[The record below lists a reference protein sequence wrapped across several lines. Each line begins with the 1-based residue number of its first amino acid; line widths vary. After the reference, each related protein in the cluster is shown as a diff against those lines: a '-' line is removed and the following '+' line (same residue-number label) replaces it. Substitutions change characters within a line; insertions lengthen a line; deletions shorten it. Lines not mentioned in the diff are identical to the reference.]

1 MRISD
6 WSSDVCSSE
15 LAGIGQAE
23 GGERRREIQ
32 LDAPGLSVTDI
43 PRRVEIAVAQILD
56 HDMFDEV
63 GDVAVEEVDA
73 ENAPAAQAALI
84 ADVDAPSLFVAEFR
98 ITAGAILVARRLI
111 FFDGGDE
118 NVSWTA
124 HSPGEVYTE
133 LVFVRW
139 RIAEVA

>member
-6 WSSDVCSSE
+6 WSSDCA
-15 LAGIGQAE
+15 LPIY
-23 GGERRREIQ
+23 
-32 LDAPGLSVTDI
+32 
-43 PRRVEIAVAQILD
+43 

-118 NVSWTA
+118 IVIWTA
-124 HSPGEVYTE
+124 HRPGEGYPE

-139 RIAEVA
+139 RIAEVERGVEVLVLVRASDGLLVTAYAFDVTIGDFVAQT

>member
-98 ITAGAILVARRLI
+98 ITAGALLVARRLL
-111 FFDGGDE
+111 FFEWGDE
-118 NVSWTA
+118 LVIWTA
-124 HSPGEVYTE
+124 HRPGGRKRAVEGKE
-133 LVFVRW
+133 
-139 RIAEVA
+139 

>member
-6 WSSDVCSSE
+6 WSSDVCSSD
-15 LAGIGQAE
+15 L
-23 GGERRREIQ
+23 
-32 LDAPGLSVTDI
+32 
-43 PRRVEIAVAQILD
+43 
-56 HDMFDEV
+56 V

-111 FFDGGDE
+111 FFDGGAE
-118 NVSWTA
+118 IVIWTA
-124 HSPGEVYTE
+124 NRTGEGYRSEERRVGKECGWTCRYRWWPDHYKKQDKVDSKMTE
-133 LVFVRW
+133 NN
-139 RIAEVA
+139 

>member
-6 WSSDVCSSE
+6 WSSDVCSSD
-15 LAGIGQAE
+15 L
-23 GGERRREIQ
+23 
-32 LDAPGLSVTDI
+32 
-43 PRRVEIAVAQILD
+43 
-56 HDMFDEV
+56 V

-118 NVSWTA
+118 IVIWTA
-124 HSPGEVYTE
+124 HRPGEGYPE

-139 RIAEVA
+139 RIAEVERGVEEIGRAHV

>member
-1 MRISD
+1 MMRLVVERTLLALERVRRLAVEIG
-6 WSSDVCSSE
+6 VVGE
-15 LAGIGQAE
+15 EAGIGQAE

-84 ADVDAPSLFVAEFR
+84 ADVA
-98 ITAGAILVARRLI
+98 AIGRAACRER
-111 FFDGGDE
+111 GCQ
-118 NVSWTA
+118 
-124 HSPGEVYTE
+124 
-133 LVFVRW
+133 
-139 RIAEVA
+139 

>member
-6 WSSDVCSSE
+6 WSSDVCSSD
-15 LAGIGQAE
+15 L
-23 GGERRREIQ
+23 
-32 LDAPGLSVTDI
+32 
-43 PRRVEIAVAQILD
+43 
-56 HDMFDEV
+56 
-63 GDVAVEEVDA
+63 VDA

-118 NVSWTA
+118 IVIWTA
-124 HSPGEVYTE
+124 HRPGEGYPE

-139 RIAEVA
+139 SIAEEIGRAACRERGCQEVWIWG